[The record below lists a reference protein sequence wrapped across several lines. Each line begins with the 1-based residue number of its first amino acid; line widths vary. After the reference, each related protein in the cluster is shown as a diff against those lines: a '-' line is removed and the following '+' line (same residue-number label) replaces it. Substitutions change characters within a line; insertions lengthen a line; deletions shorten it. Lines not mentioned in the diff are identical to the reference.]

1 MWVTVSRKNKNNN
14 ALNAVEKEFMTM
26 GTTTM
31 NEYIQSVSIYFLW
44 KIEVTSHL
52 ALLLDGVVFFHES
65 AGRRRSSKGKG
76 GVKKW
81 RSMVDA
87 SEIPFP
93 TNHRL
98 EWC

>member
-1 MWVTVSRKNKNNN
+1 MPWMLLKRVYDNGNNN
-14 ALNAVEKEFMTM
+14 HEWIFL
-26 GTTTM
+26 
-31 NEYIQSVSIYFLW
+31 QSVSVYFLW